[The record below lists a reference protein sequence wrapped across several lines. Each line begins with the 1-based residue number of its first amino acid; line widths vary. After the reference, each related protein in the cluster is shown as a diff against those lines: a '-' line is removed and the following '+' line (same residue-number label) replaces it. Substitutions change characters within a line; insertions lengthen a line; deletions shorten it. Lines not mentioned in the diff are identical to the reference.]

1 MKKKDELKV
10 KNLIRKIFTSQE
22 YIINEFFYSTS
33 KDDDRTK
40 HRSWY
45 ICRNIETNKEF
56 INAILASISIN
67 MKEIN
72 DDNITYLYI
81 RYEVYNPILGAYE
94 VYNPILGAYEQDL
107 IELRWEELEGLNII
121 KTISESLQYLRDKKL
136 NELLNGKDIKS

>member
-94 VYNPILGAYEQDL
+94 QDL